1 MIADLPL
8 AVVTGAASGIGRAV
22 AMRLRDEGL
31 AVLAVDRVEAGL
43 AALGPEV
50 QPFLADLALEADR
63 DRLVRRAAGCRHLVN
78 AAGIMRARPILDLTV
93 EDIRLLQSVNV
104 EAVWDLTSRVGRTMP
119 AGGSIV
125 NVSSASAK
133 FAVTTEVAAYAMTK
147 AAVLSLTRSFAYAFA
162 ASGVRVNAVCPGIID
177 TPMQDRVLEE
187 LSASRGVSV
196 EALSAGRL
204 GQIPLGRSG
213 SPDECAAVIWF
224 LLSGDSR
231 YLTGQS
237 INVTGGWVTW

>member
-1 MIADLPL
+1 
-8 AVVTGAASGIGRAV
+8 
-22 AMRLRDEGL
+22 
-31 AVLAVDRVEAGL
+31 
-43 AALGPEV
+43 
-50 QPFLADLALEADR
+50 
-63 DRLVRRAAGCRHLVN
+63 
-78 AAGIMRARPILDLTV
+78 
-93 EDIRLLQSVNV
+93 
-104 EAVWDLTSRVGRTMP
+104 MP